1 MGKMKM
7 MAFFKNPIVKDIFI
21 VLMAVIMV
29 TSIISIP
36 VSNAGETI
44 NVAFRAVPVGV
55 SVGSEDIG
63 VQELAP
69 GQTDKETKA
78 KKYSSVFCIQKGK
91 TLSMETYTS
100 EYNVYNSEEC
110 SKYFTNYNSAL
121 WIFDNMYL
129 AKGGNKD
136 VALSY
141 LAELVT
147 SPDVQKNVTAY
158 GKITADQIKSLN
170 KTVGGYKDSFGNIS
184 NKNLIEIVEQLVL
197 WNYTKNE
204 SQKSPSELVNGGF
217 SGNNITDA
225 DQNPA
230 KYLYYALKY
239 LADKNSG
246 YKSNG
251 TVSNAIALDSSKAAI
266 DVSKS
271 KVGPYVLKS
280 NGVAVN
286 INNDYKAKMSAT
298 ITTADGKTHNLGADK
313 IQVIDNG
320 SFYIDISGISQV
332 TKSKLNIAEIY
343 TGSTTKVEVLVNAKT
358 QNLINIRKTSN
369 TKPLSDEKT
378 ISYSG
383 KYTIKLIKTKADGS
397 TEITDNPAIFTI
409 TGAVE
414 KKGEPTGKNGILTI
428 ASDKT
433 ISDASATDKY
443 TIVEDTAPKGYTKY
457 DGTIVVDVNFKAEGT
472 SYSIDKDKTK
482 LSANGKNGTVRLNV
496 PNGNTI
502 EIYVPNTDTE
512 EEEPEFDLALRKFI
526 TKINGKEV
534 SESRVPVIDA
544 ESKEILDKYNTAA
557 YHHTKNSLQV
567 EVGNEVEYTIRV
579 YNEGEVDGVAKE
591 ITDYLPEG
599 LSFVKLADESKAY
612 TTESKAGDKKVVIK
626 YSGKEVIKA
635 DSINRILNKET
646 KNLYQEVKLICK
658 VNKGAKGYIT
668 NRAEITI
675 YGYTDKDGAWHEAKA
690 IKDSDRDSV
699 ENTIKDSLGLDTWY
713 ENAKQYSYTD
723 GTTIKTI
730 KDYYPGVQDD
740 DDFETVEVKEIVEEK
755 EFDLALRKFITDV
768 NGKEV
773 TTRIPKVTL
782 TDDFKAG
789 KETTAKYEHPK
800 DPVDVAQEDI
810 VTYTIR
816 LYNEGEVS
824 GYATKVMDDIPD
836 GLEFLPNNA
845 TNNEYGWV
853 MYQEADR
860 TIYTAEESKTTLKY
874 NDKLYVETKDA
885 TKAEL
890 IVTDHLKDQLIKAYD
905 AKTMKTLDYRDVKVA
920 FKVVEPNSS
929 DRIIT
934 NYAQI
939 TEHKDET
946 GKTTVVDRDSTPNE
960 WNEGEDDQD
969 IEKIKLQEKEFDLA
983 LRKFITNI
991 NGKELESRIPTV
1003 KLSDDFKS
1011 GKVTTATYEHPKD
1024 PIDVVKDNI
1033 ITYTIRVYNEG
1044 EADGYATKVMDD
1056 IPEGLE
1062 YLPSYKTNETYG
1074 WKMYVE
1080 STDAKAEG
1088 AITYNKKTYVPTEDA
1103 SKADL
1108 IVTEY
1113 LKDQLIKGYNPK
1125 TMETLDYKD
1134 VKVAFKVIEPETSD
1148 KILINYAQITEH
1160 KDVNGNT
1167 KIDDR
1172 DSIPNEWNEGEDDQD
1187 IEKVR
1192 LRHFDLALRKWV
1204 TEAIVTENGQTVVTP
1219 TGHKAEDDP
1228 EDIVKV
1234 DLKKSKLNNVTVKF
1248 RYSIR
1253 VTNEGEIPGY
1263 AKEVTDYIP
1272 QGLVFKAEDNQGWTL
1287 AENNVAKTDALT
1299 NTLLNPGESAEVT
1312 IVLTWVNDA
1321 NNMGVKTNTAEIS
1334 KDYNEYGAQD
1344 IDSTPNNQKPG
1355 EDDIDDAPVMLTI
1368 KTGSEVISYVTLAVG
1383 FIAIVVA
1390 GIYTIKRRIV

>member
-1 MGKMKM
+1 MKKMRTM
-7 MAFFKNPIVKDIFI
+7 TFFKNPIVKNVFI

-29 TSIISIP
+29 TSIIAIP

-44 NVAFRAVPVGV
+44 SVAFRAIPIGV

-63 VQELAP
+63 VQELSP
-69 GQTDKETKA
+69 GQIDKETKA
-78 KKYSSVFCIQKGK
+78 KKYSSVFCIEKGK
-91 TLSMETYTS
+91 TLSMSTYTS
-100 EYNVYNSEEC
+100 EYNAYNSEEC

-121 WIFDNMYL
+121 WVFDNMYL

-158 GKITADQIKSLN
+158 GKITANQIKSLD
-170 KTVGGYKDSFGNIS
+170 KIVGGYKDSYGNTS
-184 NKNLIEIVEQLVL
+184 NKNFIELIEQLVL

-204 SQKSPSELVNGGF
+204 SKINPDDLVKGGF
-217 SGNNITDA
+217 SGKNITDA

-230 KYLYYALKY
+230 KYLYYAFKY

-251 TVSNAIALDSSKAAI
+251 TVSNVISLDSSKAII
-266 DVSKS
+266 DVDKS

-280 NGVAVN
+280 NGITLN
-286 INNDYKAKMSAT
+286 INDDYKAKMTAT
-298 ITTADGKTHNLGADK
+298 ITTADGKTHNLGSDK
-313 IQVIDNG
+313 IQVIDDG
-320 SFYIDISGISQV
+320 SFYIDISGIEQV
-332 TKSKLNIAEIY
+332 TGSKLDIADIY
-343 TGSTTKVEVLVNAKT
+343 TGSTTTVEVLVNKQT
-358 QNLINIRKTSN
+358 QNLINIRKTSS

-397 TEITDNPAIFTI
+397 TAITDNPAIFTI

-414 KKGEPTGKNGILTI
+414 KKGEPTGKDGVLTI
-428 ASDKT
+428 ASDKA
-433 ISDASATDKY
+433 ISNASATDKY
-443 TIVEDTAPKGYTKY
+443 TIVEDEAPKGYTKY

-472 SYSIDKDKTK
+472 SYFIDKDKTK
-482 LSANGKNGTVRLNV
+482 LSANGKNGTVKINV
-496 PNGNTI
+496 PNNNTI
-502 EIYVPNTDTE
+502 EIYVPNTE
-512 EEEPEFDLALRKFI
+512 EEEEKPEFDLALRKFI
-526 TKINGKEV
+526 TKVNGKEV
-534 SESRVPVIDA
+534 SVNRTPLIDA
-544 ESKEILDKYNTAA
+544 ESKEVLDKYKTAA

-599 LSFVKLADESKAY
+599 LSFVKLADESKDY
-612 TTESKAGDKKVVIK
+612 KTESKAGDKKVVIK
-626 YSGKEVIKA
+626 YSGKDVIKA
-635 DSINRILNKET
+635 NSINRILNKET
-646 KNLYQEVKLICK
+646 ENLYQEVKLICI
-658 VNKGAKGYIT
+658 VNEGATGFIT
-668 NRAEITI
+668 NRAEITN
-675 YGYTDKDGAWHEAKA
+675 YGYTDKDGVWHDAKA
-690 IKDSDRDSV
+690 IKDVDRDSV
-699 ENTIKDSLGLDTWY
+699 QNTIKDSLGLDTWY
-713 ENAKQYSYTD
+713 ENAKSYSYTD
-723 GTTIKTI
+723 GGTTKKIE
-730 KDYYPGVQDD
+730 DYYPGVQDD
-740 DDFETVEVKEIVEEK
+740 DDFETVEVKVVEK
-755 EFDLALRKFITDV
+755 EFDLALRKFITDI

-800 DPVDVAQEDI
+800 DPLDVEQEDI

-836 GLEFLPNNA
+836 GLEFLPDNA
-845 TNNEYGWV
+845 VNNEYGWV
-853 MYQEADR
+853 MYKKADA
-860 TIYTAEESKTTLKY
+860 TIEEESSKVITY
-874 NDKLYVETKDA
+874 NKVKYVETKNA
-885 TKAEL
+885 SEAEL
-890 IVTDHLKDQLIKAYD
+890 IVTDYLKDELIKAYD
-905 AKTMKTLDYRDVKVA
+905 ANTMKTLDYKDVKVA

-960 WNEGEDDQD
+960 WIEGEDDQD
-969 IEKIKLQEKEFDLA
+969 IEKIKLKEKEFDLA
-983 LRKFITNI
+983 LRKFITNV
-991 NGKELESRIPTV
+991 NGKEIESRIPTV
-1003 KLSDDFKS
+1003 KLSDDFKA
-1011 GKVTTATYEHPKD
+1011 GRVTTATYEHPKD
-1024 PIDVVKDNI
+1024 PIDVVKDNVV
-1033 ITYTIRVYNEG
+1033 TYTIRVYNEG
-1044 EADGYATKVMDD
+1044 EADGYATKIMDD
-1056 IPEGLE
+1056 IPDGLE
-1062 YLPSYKTNETYG
+1062 YLPSYPTNETYK
-1074 WKMYVE
+1074 WNMYVE

-1088 AITYNKKTYVPTEDA
+1088 AITYNNKTYVPTEDA

-1108 IVTEY
+1108 IVTDY
-1113 LKDQLIKGYNPK
+1113 LKDQVIKGYNPK

-1134 VKVAFKVIEPETSD
+1134 VKVAFKVVEPETSD

-1160 KDVNGNT
+1160 KDVNGNI
-1167 KIDDR
+1167 KILDR

-1219 TGHKAEDDP
+1219 TGHKADDNP

-1234 DLKKSKLNNVTVKF
+1234 DLKKSKLNDVTVKF

-1272 QGLVFKAEDNQGWTL
+1272 QGLIFKAEDNQGWTL
-1287 AENNVAKTDALT
+1287 SENNIAKTDALT

-1334 KDYNEYGAQD
+1334 EDYNEYGAKD

-1355 EDDIDDAPVMLTI
+1355 EDDIDDAPVMLAI
-1368 KTGSEVISYVTLAVG
+1368 KTGSEIISYVTIAIG
-1383 FIAIVVA
+1383 FIAIIAFGV
-1390 GIYTIKRRIV
+1390 YTIKRRIV